1 MSLLASSS
9 VIEIEMSTSF
19 AMATAL
25 FVLANIW
32 MVSLYKIFEKAGES
46 GGKAFV
52 PILNILTLLELI
64 KRPGWWVFLLLLPG
78 INLVAAL
85 VICMDTAALFRKDK
99 CFGVGLLLFPQI
111 VWPVLGFGSAE
122 YQGVPEDDGV
132 SLWSDAWRRLSQNR
146 MALASSVVFVVI
158 IYLCVFG
165 PMVFSG
171 HSGEANNLENA
182 FQKPSFTHWFGTDD
196 LGRDIF
202 VRTLEGGRISLVV
215 GFLATAVSLVIGV
228 VYGSF
233 AGYIGGRTDAFLMRI
248 VDILYSLPFTIFVI
262 LLMVLFGR
270 NFILLFVAIGFVEW
284 LTMARIVR
292 AQIMALKDTEF
303 VESARALGYGN
314 LRIIFGHLLPNI
326 LGPVI
331 IYASLT
337 VPAVMLLEA
346 VLSFLGLGVQPPMS
360 SWGLLIKDG
369 AEKIDVYP
377 WLLIF
382 PALFF
387 SATLFSLN
395 FIGDGL
401 RDALDPKSSKD

>member
-1 MSLLASSS
+1 
-9 VIEIEMSTSF
+9 MST
-19 AMATAL
+19 AE
-25 FVLANIW
+25 AN
-32 MVSLYKIFEKAGES
+32 LQQTEGA
-46 GGKAFV
+46 
-52 PILNILTLLELI
+52 
-64 KRPGWWVFLLLLPG
+64 
-78 INLVAAL
+78 
-85 VICMDTAALFRKDK
+85 
-99 CFGVGLLLFPQI
+99 
-111 VWPVLGFGSAE
+111 
-122 YQGVPEDDGV
+122 
-132 SLWSDAWRRLSQNR
+132 SLWADAWRRLAQNR
-146 MALASSVVFVVI
+146 MAVI
-158 IYLCVFG
+158 ATIIFGVILLLCLIG
-165 PMVFSG
+165 PLLFAQ
-171 HSGEANNLENA
+171 HSGETNDLANT
-182 FQKPSFTHWFGTDD
+182 FKKPSISHWFGTDD
-196 LGRDIF
+196 LGRDLF
-202 VRTLEGGRISLVV
+202 VRTLEGGRISLAV
-215 GFLATAVSLVIGV
+215 GFLATAVSLLIGV
-228 VYGSF
+228 VYGSM

-262 LLMVLFGR
+262 LLMVMFGR

-303 VESARALGYGN
+303 VEAARALGYGN

>member
-1 MSLLASSS
+1 
-9 VIEIEMSTSF
+9 MST
-19 AMATAL
+19 AE
-25 FVLANIW
+25 AN
-32 MVSLYKIFEKAGES
+32 LQQTEGA
-46 GGKAFV
+46 
-52 PILNILTLLELI
+52 
-64 KRPGWWVFLLLLPG
+64 
-78 INLVAAL
+78 
-85 VICMDTAALFRKDK
+85 
-99 CFGVGLLLFPQI
+99 
-111 VWPVLGFGSAE
+111 
-122 YQGVPEDDGV
+122 
-132 SLWSDAWRRLSQNR
+132 SLWADAWRRLAQNR
-146 MALASSVVFVVI
+146 MAVI
-158 IYLCVFG
+158 ATIIFGVILLLCLIG
-165 PMVFSG
+165 PLLFAQ
-171 HSGEANNLENA
+171 HSGETNDLANT
-182 FQKPSFTHWFGTDD
+182 FKKPSISHWFGTDD
-196 LGRDIF
+196 LGRDLF
-202 VRTLEGGRISLVV
+202 VRTLEGGRISLAV
-215 GFLATAVSLVIGV
+215 GFLATAVSLLIGV
-228 VYGSF
+228 VYGSM

-248 VDILYSLPFTIFVI
+248 VDILYSLPFSIFVI
-262 LLMVLFGR
+262 LLMVMFGR

-303 VESARALGYGN
+303 VEAARALGYGN